1 MLTSKCS
8 VIDFGVQLVPVRGGV
23 PMDFTAYFLSGRLL
37 FLLALAPEKGGAPT
51 QWGGPSEAKACLK
64 DAMLCRLLRSDTVE
78 EAGDYRKYDIR
89 KP

>member
-1 MLTSKCS
+1 
-8 VIDFGVQLVPVRGGV
+8 
-23 PMDFTAYFLSGRLL
+23 MDFTAYFLSGRLL
-37 FLLALAPEKGGAPT
+37 PPMVLPT
-51 QWGGPSEAKACLK
+51 AWVPLPFREPMPSKAEACLK